1 MRSRHEQD
9 PVNAKFRGEI
19 MIEDIA
25 TKIRDAAHI
34 NQKIAMFHFQ
44 VLINADKLK
53 GLDPMDFCKDIG
65 VTRSY
70 ATEFRKML
78 SLAKL
83 MKEEGV
89 RISGR

>member
-1 MRSRHEQD
+1 
-9 PVNAKFRGEI
+9 

-34 NQKIAMFHFQ
+34 NQKIAMFHYQ
-44 VLINADKLK
+44 VLINADKLG
-53 GLDPMDFCKDIG
+53 GLDPIDFCKDIG
-65 VTRSY
+65 VTNSY

-89 RISGR
+89 KISGR

>member
-1 MRSRHEQD
+1 
-9 PVNAKFRGEI
+9 

>member
-1 MRSRHEQD
+1 MRSLHEKD
-9 PVNAKFRGEI
+9 SVNVKSRGKI

-25 TKIRDAAHI
+25 TKVRDAAP
-34 NQKIAMFHFQ
+34 NGKKIAMFHYQ
-44 VLINADKLK
+44 VLINADDLK
-53 GLDPMDFCKDIG
+53 GLDPVDFCKDIG
-65 VTRSY
+65 VTKSY

-89 RISGR
+89 RISER